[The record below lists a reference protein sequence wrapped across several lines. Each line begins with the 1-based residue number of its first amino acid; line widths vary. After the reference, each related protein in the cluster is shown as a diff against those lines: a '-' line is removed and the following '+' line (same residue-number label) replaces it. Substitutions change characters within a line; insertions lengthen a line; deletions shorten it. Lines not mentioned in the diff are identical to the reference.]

1 MSRDLKKESEWRKK
15 KYKRYVV
22 DVERKLAEEFSAKLE
37 KDGKAYSS
45 WAKENI
51 KKYLKKF

>member
-37 KDGKAYSS
+37 KDRKAYSS